1 MPDYYVLRYYFYM
14 DDEDDKIQGF
24 LKIVQGS
31 LPLNLYN
38 PRDYGEILPSAL
50 YHQLEFDNV
59 KILVL
64 GINSN
69 KSAWKESLE
78 LLASSEEQAGI
89 NADVLLGCA
98 SVLCGHGYEWE
109 LLLEE
114 VSRIAS
120 VKELIPAVID
130 RGQIARISDSRVRG
144 ETYFLCSLEE
154 HTALNRRFLLEG
166 LPQLQAGIIKLQMI
180 ISLLRDRHQTIILEK
195 EELNQKLSRILHA
208 HLVTEQSNLEEST
221 ELEQQID
228 ELSASYGM
236 IAGDYA
242 LLSQDCKKIDSLL
255 NDLNRQFRIQ
265 PGLKLDDE
273 FRDNIVQPYHSRLQE
288 MHNTLD
294 ELRISRE
301 NHQAAIEVVR
311 SKVDILNSRANIATQ
326 GQIKDLME
334 LNTQM
339 QKQSLVFQYAAGL
352 IEFIVLAYY
361 SHSLWS
367 HLAHNAYAAIPGWIQ
382 FIVVMV
388 FSGSTVY
395 CTHLLAEYMQG
406 EHHVRRKLLYSA
418 LFLLAIFVFVL
429 LGTLLLGAKSPVH

>member
-1 MPDYYVLRYYFYM
+1 MPDYYVLRYYFYLN
-14 DDEDDKIQGF
+14 DEDDKLQSL
-24 LKIVQGS
+24 LKIVHNS
-31 LPLNLYN
+31 IPLKLYN
-38 PRDYGEILPSAL
+38 PRNYGEVLPSTA
-50 YHQLEFDNV
+50 YYELEFNNV

-64 GINSN
+64 GLNGN
-69 KSAWKESLE
+69 WNDSLQ

-89 NADVLLGCA
+89 NADVLLGQA
-98 SVLCGHGYEWE
+98 SVLCGYGYEWE
-109 LLLEE
+109 FLLEE
-114 VSRIAS
+114 VSRIEP

-130 RGQIARISDSRVRG
+130 RGQIARIFDSRVRG
-144 ETYFLCSLEE
+144 ETYFLCRLEE
-154 HTALNRRFLLEG
+154 YTTLNRRLLLEG

-180 ISLLRDRHQTIILEK
+180 ISLLRDRHQTIIREK
-195 EELNQKLSRILHA
+195 EELNQKLSRILHT
-208 HLVTEQSNLEEST
+208 HLVTEKSCLEEST

-242 LLSQDCKKIDSLL
+242 LLSEDCKKIEVLL
-255 NDLNRQFRIQ
+255 SDLNRQFRIQ

-273 FRDNIVQPYHSRLQE
+273 FRDNITQPYHRRLQE
-288 MHNTLD
+288 MMDTLD

-326 GQIKDLME
+326 EQIKELME
-334 LNTQM
+334 VNTEM

-367 HLAHNAYAAIPGWIQ
+367 HLAHNAYVAIPGWIQ
-382 FIVVMV
+382 FIVVMA

-395 CTHLLAEYMQG
+395 CTHLLAEYIQG
-406 EHHVRRKLLYSA
+406 EHHIRRKLIYVA
-418 LFLLAIFVFVL
+418 LFLLAIFIFVLVGTVL
-429 LGTLLLGAKSPVH
+429 LGTKSPVH

>member
-1 MPDYYVLRYYFYM
+1 MPNYSVLRYYFYM
-14 DDEDDKIQGF
+14 ADDVNKLQSF
-24 LKIVQGS
+24 LNTVQNS
-31 LPLNLYN
+31 LPIKLYS
-38 PRDYGEILPSAL
+38 PSDYGEELPSAL
-50 YHQLEFDNV
+50 YYELEFNNL

-64 GINSN
+64 GIGGQFT
-69 KSAWKESLE
+69 WKESLQ
-78 LLASSEEQAGI
+78 LLSSCEEKAGI
-89 NADVLLGCA
+89 NADILLGQA
-98 SVLCGHGYEWE
+98 SVLCGHGYEWKF
-109 LLLEE
+109 LLDEASGT
-114 VSRIAS
+114 VS
-120 VKELIPAVID
+120 VKELIPADID
-130 RGQIARISDSRVRG
+130 HGQIARIFDSRARG
-144 ETYFLCSLEE
+144 ETYFLCHLKEY
-154 HTALNRRFLLEG
+154 TALNLRLLLEG
-166 LPQLQAGIIKLQMI
+166 LPQLQAAIIKLQMI
-180 ISLLRDRHQTIILEK
+180 ISMLRDRHQTIIREK
-195 EELNQKLSRILHA
+195 EELNQKLSRILHT
-208 HLVTEQSNLEEST
+208 HLVTEKSCLEEST

-242 LLSQDCKKIDSLL
+242 LLSEDYKKIETLL
-255 NDLNRQFRIQ
+255 SDLNRQFRIQ

-273 FRDNIVQPYHSRLQE
+273 FRNNITQPYYKRLQE
-288 MHNTLD
+288 MLDTLD

-326 GQIKDLME
+326 EQIKDLME
-334 LNTQM
+334 INTQM

-367 HLAHNAYAAIPGWIQ
+367 HLAHDAYAVIPGWIQ

-395 CTHLLAEYMQG
+395 CTHLLAEYIQG
-406 EHHVRRKLLYSA
+406 EHHVRRKLIYSA

-429 LGTLLLGAKSPVH
+429 VTTLLLGVKSPVH